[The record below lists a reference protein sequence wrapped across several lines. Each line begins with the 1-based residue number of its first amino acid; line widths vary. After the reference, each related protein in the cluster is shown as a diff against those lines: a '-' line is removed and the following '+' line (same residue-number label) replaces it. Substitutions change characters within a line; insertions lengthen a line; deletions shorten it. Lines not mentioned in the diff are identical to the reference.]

1 MRAPTRIFVG
11 LAVTLAL
18 ALSACGPMGSD
29 SELVEP
35 TAQPVYP
42 QLTTYPDV
50 PVIENLQYG
59 PESEQLLDACFPTDA
74 DIDDLASE
82 PRPTVIVIHGGS
94 WMRGDKSNL
103 NWRSVCQWFAAEGFV
118 AVSVNYRLAPT
129 STFPAQ
135 LDDVQQVVSWLRDP
149 AQVTRYNLDPD
160 RIGAFGGS
168 AGGNLA
174 ALLGTSGSGDW
185 TSGTRIAAVAELSG
199 PTDIREAIPTTD
211 SYNQIFGDVQLAYL
225 GCTDLAQCPMA
236 AAASPVTL
244 VDETDPPFFVGHSL
258 DEFIPVSQSDA
269 LVAQLRDAG
278 IPTTYITVEGSLHS
292 IAMLDADMQQ
302 RIITFFRETLS
313 LGAVSRVVPEE
324 GAAGDTG
331 SAD

>member
-1 MRAPTRIFVG
+1 MRVTTRAFVG

-18 ALSACGPMGSD
+18 ALTACGPTGDD

-103 NWRSVCQWFAAEGFV
+103 NWRSVCQWFASEGFV

-135 LDDVQQVVSWLRDP
+135 LDDMQQVVRWLRDD
-149 AQVTRYNLDPD
+149 AQVSRYNLDPD

-174 ALLGTSGSGDW
+174 ALLGTTGSGDW
-185 TSGTRIAAVAELSG
+185 NSGTRIAAVAELSG
-199 PTDIREAIPTTD
+199 PTDIREPIPTTD
-211 SYNQIFGDVQLAYL
+211 SYNQAFDQVQLAYL
-225 GCTDLAQCPMA
+225 GCTDFSQCPTA
-236 AAASPVTL
+236 AAASPITL
-244 VDETDPPFFVGHSL
+244 VDETDPPFFVGHSV
-258 DEFIPVSQSDA
+258 DEFIPLSQSDTF
-269 LVAQLRDAG
+269 VSELRDAG
-278 IPTTYITVEGSLHS
+278 INTTYVTVEGTLHS

-302 RIITFFRETLS
+302 RIIAFFRETLS

-324 GAAGDTG
+324 GAGAEAGD
-331 SAD
+331 